1 MTESAVVQ
9 DGLFAEPV
17 GEKLKAARLAA
28 KLDLAE
34 IATRTRI
41 PQRHLEAIERGDFA
55 ALPGLTYAIG
65 FSRAVARTLGLDEVA
80 IAAQLRGELG
90 QEHGRHPAASY
101 EPADPARVPPRLL
114 AWTAAAVA
122 VLIVGGYMLW
132 RFNQAPDVAPTV
144 AEAPA
149 SLAPADENAS
159 TAAAQPAAPPA
170 PATPAAD
177 APVVLTA
184 NDTVWISIKD
194 RSGKK
199 LYEKEMQ
206 PGESFAIPPG
216 ADAPTLLTGRP
227 QALAVTVGGTA
238 IPPLGPA
245 DRTIKDVVLTPTAL
259 AARAAVPPAAAP
271 QEPVAAPR

>member
-1 MTESAVVQ
+1 MTETAAAQ
-9 DGLFAEPV
+9 DGLFVEPV

-41 PQRHLEAIERGDFA
+41 PLRHLEAIERSDFA
-55 ALPGLTYAIG
+55 ALPGYTYAIG
-65 FSRAVARTLGLDEVA
+65 FSRAVARALGLDEAA
-80 IAAQLRGELG
+80 IAAQLRGELDHD
-90 QEHGRHPAASY
+90 HGRHPAASY

-114 AWTAAAVA
+114 AWTAAAIA

-132 RFNQAPDVAPTV
+132 RFNQTPGAAPIV
-144 AEAPA
+144 AEAP
-149 SLAPADENAS
+149 LVAPQA
-159 TAAAQPAAPPA
+159 PA
-170 PATPAAD
+170 PAASSPSAAAPLPSAPAAD

-194 RSGKK
+194 AGGRK

-216 ADAPTLLTGRP
+216 TSEPKLLTGRP

-245 DRTIKDVVLTPTAL
+245 DRTIKDVVLTPAAL
-259 AARAAVPPAAAP
+259 AARAAEQTAAAAP
-271 QEPVAAPR
+271 QVPAPSPR